1 MKAGKDK
8 PQRSSSAAT
17 TGSGGNTI
25 HFTYVV
31 STTKTRTKEEPMSKA
46 ASPAV
51 HLSCPQCRWPTHAAS
66 KFCSQCG
73 ARLPH
78 DERMAENK
86 RGWTVVRDDEE
97 EQVASSESSRGQKED
112 KPRTYKYHMRKELLR
127 EAAGLEERGRRER
140 EREKIRA
147 SPEEVLAGLPH
158 MTKEE
163 KKRIQKALERE
174 EKQAAYDG
182 LDKGRLLL
190 PYYESSEDEERD
202 HTATGSMTQ
211 GPYPPL
217 QPR

>member
-1 MKAGKDK
+1 
-8 PQRSSSAAT
+8 
-17 TGSGGNTI
+17 
-25 HFTYVV
+25 
-31 STTKTRTKEEPMSKA
+31 
-46 ASPAV
+46 
-51 HLSCPQCRWPTHAAS
+51 
-66 KFCSQCG
+66 
-73 ARLPH
+73 
-78 DERMAENK
+78 
-86 RGWTVVRDDEE
+86 
-97 EQVASSESSRGQKED
+97 
-112 KPRTYKYHMRKELLR
+112 
-127 EAAGLEERGRRER
+127 
-140 EREKIRA
+140 
-147 SPEEVLAGLPH
+147 